1 MPRSTVRV
9 PPVCE
14 SPAKR
19 FLSLVPD
26 EKPFPGGDDAVQN
39 IRALERFVSISLEK
53 FINLPT
59 DLVDREITAMLGQ
72 VLESCRFARLSL
84 MRLTSKTVAC
94 ATHVAC
100 ADGIAATP
108 DKLALRES
116 FPWTGEKLLN
126 GNVVCFSS
134 LAELPLQAAVD
145 RRHYEAMGVQSAL
158 AIPIYA
164 GGSVEFFICAH
175 QARDRQVWSKES
187 ISLLRLMGEVFANA
201 LSRHRDMRRI
211 EVRIRFEQ
219 LISDL
224 SVKFINVTSD
234 NVHREVMLAL
244 DPVREMFQFDR
255 FGLLTFFPDKKEVQ
269 VTHASYGKGVSPLP
283 EKLNVGQMFP
293 WAMEKLL
300 RGEIVYF
307 TSLDDLPEEAA
318 VDRQSWRVLGVKAN
332 FTVPIFVAGSVEYLI
347 AASHIL
353 ASRSMD
359 LELLSRMRLL
369 GEIFA
374 NALVRS
380 KVEAA
385 QRESLDEIRRLKD
398 KLLLEAEYLHSELSC
413 LRQHEEIIGQ
423 SDALIRT
430 LVQVEQV
437 APTGSTV
444 LICGETG
451 TGKELVAREIHSL
464 SQRRNKN
471 MVTVNCASLPATLV
485 ESELFGREKGAYT
498 GALTRQEGRF
508 ELADGGT
515 IFLDEIAEMSLD
527 LQAKLLRVL
536 QEGKFERLGS
546 TKTIQVDVRV
556 IAATNR
562 DLVEE
567 VKKGRFREDLF
578 YRLNVFQI
586 VVPSLRERIED
597 IPLLAW
603 AFVNE
608 FGDKMGKKINKI
620 SKQDMA
626 LLQRHSWPGNIRELR
641 NVIEHAVIVSSGDKL
656 QVLLPEITGEKTAGI
671 LTLEECE
678 ARHIHE
684 TLRLT
689 GWRIK
694 GKGGAAML
702 LGINPSTLYSR
713 MQKLGINN
721 RHLKDEMSP

>member
-224 SVKFINVTSD
+224 SIKFINVTSD

-269 VTHASYGKGVSPLP
+269 VTHACYGKGVSPLP

-318 VDRQSWRVLGVKAN
+318 VDRQNWRVLGVKAN

-413 LRQHEEIIGQ
+413 LRQHEEIIGLDYHLLNVCHLLPL
-423 SDALIRT
+423 S
-430 LVQVEQV
+430 
-437 APTGSTV
+437 SNW
-444 LICGETG
+444 
-451 TGKELVAREIHSL
+451 VARI
-464 SQRRNKN
+464 
-471 MVTVNCASLPATLV
+471 
-485 ESELFGREKGAYT
+485 
-498 GALTRQEGRF
+498 
-508 ELADGGT
+508 
-515 IFLDEIAEMSLD
+515 
-527 LQAKLLRVL
+527 
-536 QEGKFERLGS
+536 
-546 TKTIQVDVRV
+546 
-556 IAATNR
+556 
-562 DLVEE
+562 
-567 VKKGRFREDLF
+567 
-578 YRLNVFQI
+578 
-586 VVPSLRERIED
+586 
-597 IPLLAW
+597 
-603 AFVNE
+603 
-608 FGDKMGKKINKI
+608 
-620 SKQDMA
+620 
-626 LLQRHSWPGNIRELR
+626 
-641 NVIEHAVIVSSGDKL
+641 
-656 QVLLPEITGEKTAGI
+656 
-671 LTLEECE
+671 
-678 ARHIHE
+678 
-684 TLRLT
+684 
-689 GWRIK
+689 
-694 GKGGAAML
+694 
-702 LGINPSTLYSR
+702 
-713 MQKLGINN
+713 
-721 RHLKDEMSP
+721 